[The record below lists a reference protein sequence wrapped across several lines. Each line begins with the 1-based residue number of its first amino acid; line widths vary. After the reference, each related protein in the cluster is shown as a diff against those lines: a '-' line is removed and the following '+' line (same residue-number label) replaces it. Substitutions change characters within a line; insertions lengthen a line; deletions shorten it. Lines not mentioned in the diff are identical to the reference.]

1 MLYTNY
7 LKKNNINNLDELY
20 EIYCVDVLNIN
31 RNYEKKMIEKI
42 KKIELEFEKIL
53 NLWVRLDDNNS
64 IFKIA
69 STNRSNFIKG
79 KEEDIYKSVS

>member
-1 MLYTNY
+1 M
-7 LKKNNINNLDELY
+7 KKNNINNLDELY
-20 EIYCVDVLNIN
+20 EIYCADVLNIN

-69 STNRSNFIKG
+69 STNRSNFIKW
-79 KEEDIYKSVS
+79 KEDIYK

>member
-7 LKKNNINNLDELY
+7 LKKNNMKNLDELY

-69 STNRSNFIKG
+69 STNRSNFIK
-79 KEEDIYKSVS
+79 

>member
-69 STNRSNFIKG
+69 STNRSDFIK
-79 KEEDIYKSVS
+79 